1 VARACGCSCRR
12 AMCGGWGWWVA
23 RWAAPTQAAGL
34 TPPLPRASPPPG
46 HAGGCASINAAP
58 RPVPLPC
65 PCPSQDCF
73 LFLYACPPTQICHR
87 TPPACPAC
95 PVPAELLP
103 LLLRHVLQLPGP
115 ALRDGHRQHAP
126 RNHAGGLPR
135 SECRDSWRRGRGS
148 GSQIPDDSSSLSG
161 CPTPPPPPPPSF
173 ASAPRRPPVFAVLAS
188 PTHPAPQVT
197 CLLVVNNALQGI
209 LSSFFYKYA
218 DTILKKYSSTIA
230 TIFTGGWAAGWVGR
244 WVAMWVAMWVGGW
257 VHQDATS
264 DPPHTQPASCL
275 PTPNPALCLN
285 PPARPP
291 LTAPPQA

>member
-1 VARACGCSCRR
+1 MCAVKEHLWHGCAAAAVGVPCGV
-12 AMCGGWGWWVA
+12 GGWAGGWRV
-23 RWAAPTQAAGL
+23 WAAPTQAAGL

-65 PCPSQDCF
+65 
-73 LFLYACPPTQICHR
+73 L
-87 TPPACPAC
+87 
-95 PVPAELLP
+95 VPAELLP

-148 GSQIPDDSSSLSG
+148 GSQNPDGSSQHEWLSHPAAAAAAV
-161 CPTPPPPPPPSF
+161 CLRAPPTPCVCCPCLAHPFCPAGHLP
-173 ASAPRRPPVFAVLAS
+173 AGGEQRAAGHPVFFLLQVCRH
-188 PTHPAPQVT
+188 HPQKVQ
-197 CLLVVNNALQGI
+197 LHDSNHLH
-209 LSSFFYKYA
+209 
-218 DTILKKYSSTIA
+218 
-230 TIFTGGWAAGWVGR
+230 R

-257 VHQDATS
+257 VHQAATS